1 MVDLGRPTATVPS
14 RGYQLWVTD
23 VVVVIVAG
31 VFVAIRLVSRYLRS
45 GIQVDDWTIL
55 AALVLSVLFST
66 TQNVAVGYGFGKHD
80 WDITDEQEKKSLK
93 WILVAQVLYKLVI
106 CLAKVSILLLYLRI
120 FYVHQYFRRICIC
133 LVVFTILS
141 GIAFIPPTIWQCS
154 PVEAYWDRSIPHT
167 CLSSFPNWL
176 SYAIINITTNV
187 ILLVLPVQ
195 QILRLQ
201 LTKRDKIALIL
212 VFLLGSFVC
221 ITSIYRVTLVAAS
234 SGTTDVTWATTPISS
249 WSAVEVNSGIIC
261 ACLPMARQTLSH
273 VFSCCL
279 PPQTTKNSSISPS
292 QGYNNN
298 SAHFSRISRSGKPV
312 SGTGLNRTGHPWE
325 YHPRIQDGVVLTSI
339 QSDRHRHLCR
349 SDSEEVMLGQ
359 DCYLGNGGGIVK
371 RTDVSIIEHSRAS

>member
-1 MVDLGRPTATVPS
+1 MVDLGRPTADMPS
-14 RGYQLWVTD
+14 RGFQLWVTD

-80 WDITDEQEKKSLK
+80 WDMTDEQEKRSLK

-176 SYAIINITTNV
+176 SYAIINITTDV

-212 VFLLGSFVC
+212 VFLLGSF
-221 ITSIYRVTLVAAS
+221 IYRVTLVAAS
-234 SGTTDVTWATTPISS
+234 SGTTDVTCRGDDADIELERGGGQLGHHLRLSTDGPADALARLLVLPA
-249 WSAVEVNSGIIC
+249 SADNEELVDLAIAGLQQQLGALLSHLTE
-261 ACLPMARQTLSH
+261 RQTGLWLWTQPHRAS
-273 VFSCCL
+273 VGV
-279 PPQTTKNSSISPS
+279 PPTHPGRGGADVDPVRQTPAPPS
-292 QGYNNN
+292 LGQRAGD
-298 SAHFSRISRSGKPV
+298 A
-312 SGTGLNRTGHPWE
+312 GTGLLSG
-325 YHPRIQDGVVLTSI
+325 
-339 QSDRHRHLCR
+339 
-349 SDSEEVMLGQ
+349 
-359 DCYLGNGGGIVK
+359 
-371 RTDVSIIEHSRAS
+371 

>member
-1 MVDLGRPTATVPS
+1 MPS
-14 RGYQLWVTD
+14 RGFQLWVTD

-80 WDITDEQEKKSLK
+80 WDMTDEQEKRSLK

-176 SYAIINITTNV
+176 SYAIINITTDV

-212 VFLLGSFVC
+212 VFLLGS
-221 ITSIYRVTLVAAS
+221 L
-234 SGTTDVTWATTPISS
+234 
-249 WSAVEVNSGIIC
+249 
-261 ACLPMARQTLSH
+261 
-273 VFSCCL
+273 
-279 PPQTTKNSSISPS
+279 
-292 QGYNNN
+292 
-298 SAHFSRISRSGKPV
+298 
-312 SGTGLNRTGHPWE
+312 
-325 YHPRIQDGVVLTSI
+325 
-339 QSDRHRHLCR
+339 
-349 SDSEEVMLGQ
+349 
-359 DCYLGNGGGIVK
+359 
-371 RTDVSIIEHSRAS
+371 

>member
-176 SYAIINITTNV
+176 SYAIINITTDV

-234 SGTTDVTWATTPISS
+234 SGTTDVT
-249 WSAVEVNSGIIC
+249 
-261 ACLPMARQTLSH
+261 
-273 VFSCCL
+273 
-279 PPQTTKNSSISPS
+279 
-292 QGYNNN
+292 
-298 SAHFSRISRSGKPV
+298 
-312 SGTGLNRTGHPWE
+312 
-325 YHPRIQDGVVLTSI
+325 
-339 QSDRHRHLCR
+339 
-349 SDSEEVMLGQ
+349 
-359 DCYLGNGGGIVK
+359 
-371 RTDVSIIEHSRAS
+371 

>member
-1 MVDLGRPTATVPS
+1 MVDLGRPTADVPS

-31 VFVAIRLVSRYLRS
+31 IFVAIRLVSRYLRS

-176 SYAIINITTNV
+176 SAADSASAADEARQDCLDTGVPSRIIRVYNQHLPGDFGRNIFRHHRRDMGDDAD
-187 ILLVLPVQ
+187 IELERGGGQLGHH
-195 QILRLQ
+195 LRLSTDGPADALARLLMLPASADHEELVHLAIAGLQQQ
-201 LTKRDKIALIL
+201 LGALL
-212 VFLLGSFVC
+212 SRLTGQQTGLWLWTQPHRTPVGVPP
-221 ITSIYRVTLVAAS
+221 THPRRGGA
-234 SGTTDVTWATTPISS
+234 DVDP
-249 WSAVEVNSGIIC
+249 V
-261 ACLPMARQTLSH
+261 RQTPA
-273 VFSCCL
+273 
-279 PPQTTKNSSISPS
+279 PPSLGQR
-292 QGYNNN
+292 GGD
-298 SAHFSRISRSGKPV
+298 AR
-312 SGTGLNRTGHPWE
+312 TGLLSG
-325 YHPRIQDGVVLTSI
+325 
-339 QSDRHRHLCR
+339 
-349 SDSEEVMLGQ
+349 
-359 DCYLGNGGGIVK
+359 
-371 RTDVSIIEHSRAS
+371 